1 MDDRVIGSLW
11 YLIIGCLTDPHSVAK
26 YRVNNVVANMP
37 EFQKAFSCKKGQPMA
52 RENACRLW

>member
-37 EFQKAFSCKKGQPMA
+37 EFQKAWGCHTGQPMVSA
-52 RENACRLW
+52 NMCRVW